1 MQIEAS
7 SAARLALASFKVA
20 ATLGKLAAKIVS
32 VDDETSVAAIAALAA
47 TASAA
52 NCCRI
57 GVWELFGSGLDS
69 NFP

>member
-52 NCCRI
+52 NC
-57 GVWELFGSGLDS
+57 
-69 NFP
+69 